1 MALYKANKILLYKDK
16 RLIIM
21 NLKLNYYTKSVFG
34 NELRYLADSEASNRW
49 LRISGKKT
57 IDNADM
63 IQLTALTG
71 VEFIRVFEPSK

>member
-1 MALYKANKILLYKDK
+1 
-16 RLIIM
+16 M
-21 NLKLNYYTKSVFG
+21 NLKLNYYTKTVYG
-34 NELRYLADSEASNRW
+34 NELRYLLDTEASNRW

-71 VEFIRVFEPSK
+71 VEFVRVFEPSK